1 MAFDRNL
8 LANRTSGDL
17 LWPILAAAIGALDGI
32 ACPQNQMLARMTG
45 LTVGQIDTALA
56 RGIGMGRLRR
66 DMRHRRSR
74 RLVVLDE
81 GGEAVAAT
89 GYSMAGCKILSAETF
104 ERAKDAVRA
113 AGGNPADD
121 GGLPVTADAHPD
133 DTPRVNNL
141 RCPRCNLPPN
151 HVDCRHGWNGATT
164 RLERR
169 AIAMEAA
176 A

>member
-1 MAFDRNL
+1 MGAERDR
-8 LANRTSGDL
+8 LANRTSGDAL
-17 LWPILAAAIGALDGI
+17 VPILTAVIGALDGVS
-32 ACPQNQMLARMTG
+32 CPQNQMLGRLTG

-56 RGIGMGRLRR
+56 RGIATGKLRR

-74 RLVVLDE
+74 RLVVLGD
-81 GGEAVAAT
+81 GGKAVAAT
-89 GYSMAGCKILSAETF
+89 GYSMAGCKPLSAEAF
-104 ERAKDAVRA
+104 ERAKAAARA

-121 GGLPVTADAHPD
+121 GGVPVMADARPD
-133 DTPRVNNL
+133 EAPRVNNL
-141 RCPRCNLPPN
+141 RCPRCNLPPD
-151 HVDCRHGWNGATT
+151 HGECRHGWNGATT